1 MIDNETGMVQTE
13 ERLPNLPRTI
23 VPQIPTTDNF
33 ESETLSM
40 QWNTIHPPVEPF
52 YSLTERSGFLR
63 LFTRP
68 EVLEEICTPSFVG
81 RRQQHKTFLARTAM
95 EFIPQT
101 ESEEAGV
108 AILQDDRFNYIMVV
122 IEKDDELR
130 LELHKTENG
139 TRSLISSVPVKRNKR
154 IYLSIQGN
162 VTDYS
167 FYYGYDEQEMILL
180 ASGLDASLL
189 SSVVNEGFTGAYMGM
204 YTSSNIP
211 KALTMLTLT
220 GFLIRVNNF
229 NFASASKHTKN
240 GPQKKLCEPFFY
252 LNASAICCTRV
263 FTSAFFT
270 RYRSVP
276 LTATLS

>member
-1 MIDNETGMVQTE
+1 
-13 ERLPNLPRTI
+13 
-23 VPQIPTTDNF
+23 
-33 ESETLSM
+33 M

-52 YSLTERSGFLR
+52 YSLTERPGFLR
-63 LFTRP
+63 LSTRP

-108 AILQDDRFNYIMVV
+108 AILQDNRFNYIMVV

-204 YTSSNIP
+204 YTSSNH
-211 KALTMLTLT
+211 TES
-220 GFLIRVNNF
+220 F
-229 NFASASKHTKN
+229 NHADFDWFSYQ
-240 GPQKKLCEPFFY
+240 GE
-252 LNASAICCTRV
+252 
-263 FTSAFFT
+263 
-270 RYRSVP
+270 
-276 LTATLS
+276 